1 MLIVGLQEVWGL
13 ADLEANAAWDPTHHL
28 QSSTVKI
35 RGGGGRGERNDQ
47 YSKDCPWWTLLICL
61 LRSSPSL
68 GNKARHLWFG

>member
-35 RGGGGRGERNDQ
+35 RGGGGGENEMINIAR
-47 YSKDCPWWTLLICL
+47 IV
-61 LRSSPSL
+61 L
-68 GNKARHLWFG
+68 GGHC